1 MNSYESRKLIPMPF
15 PKPLKKMTDEEL
27 TVLLGMDMNYNVLI
41 PALIE
46 ANTRKD
52 RAIAE
57 LTKRVALLEEKAIKK
72 AGRPKT
78 CFHLNG
84 VELTDEELMYQI
96 DSQFFT
102 IRKLEKEVGA
112 GKNQLYGVQGQSG
125 IEHGVKGKGK
135 RIHRA
140 DQNLTQQEQEQ
151 VAQGASNGA
160 KEGA

>member
-1 MNSYESRKLIPMPF
+1 MGNYEDMKILPMPY
-15 PKPLKKMTDEEL
+15 PKPLEDMTEEEL
-27 TVLLGMDMNYNVLI
+27 SKFLTMNFNHSMLI
-41 PALIE
+41 KALIE

-52 RAIAE
+52 CAIAE

-112 GKNQLYGVQGQSG
+112 GKNQLRNRYNKAKKKQ
-125 IEHGVKGKGK
+125 K
-135 RIHRA
+135 
-140 DQNLTQQEQEQ
+140 LTKE
-151 VAQGASNGA
+151 AAANGNR
-160 KEGA
+160 